1 MKMKNYFFIFYA
13 LFAFNFEIAFGAECD
28 EKSKPID
35 CYQYAIEKLQ
45 MAVSQIKNLEK
56 QMTDLAKVQKE
67 IASLKEELKAQET
80 RIDAKFQ
87 KETASLKEELKAQET
102 RIDAKLR
109 NEIMMVKK
117 NMKLKCITVT
127 EIGQTA
133 RCPEGYIVTG
143 CTAGMNRGSYTIN
156 DNSCQTQSGVDWTC
170 ARCCKIDWLLLVFYN
185 IHVIFKTCLQPNG

>member
-87 KETASLKEELKAQET
+87 KEIASLKENLKAQET
-102 RIDAKLR
+102 GSNLMSPVLNSLTAEIAQLKRRIGKKAKIRCQIIYKGEGADAQHEY
-109 NEIMMVKK
+109 NTVCPDGYDHMMNAHIYSMGKIPQWQS
-117 NMKLKCITVT
+117 LC
-127 EIGQTA
+127 
-133 RCPEGYIVTG
+133 
-143 CTAGMNRGSYTIN
+143 
-156 DNSCQTQSGVDWTC
+156 CQ
-170 ARCCKIDWLLLVFYN
+170 IYYEE
-185 IHVIFKTCLQPNG
+185 